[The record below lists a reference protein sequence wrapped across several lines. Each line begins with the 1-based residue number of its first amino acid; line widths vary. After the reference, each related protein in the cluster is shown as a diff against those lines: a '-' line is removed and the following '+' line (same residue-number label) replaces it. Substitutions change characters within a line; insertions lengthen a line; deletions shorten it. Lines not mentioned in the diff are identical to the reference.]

1 MQRDWNER
9 SCFHFLIFW
18 DFCILCLFFLNE
30 WSLLTS
36 HGGGSVIM
44 WPKYRATV
52 MPTEPSR
59 LAGEEKSPAD
69 IHQKRCCMWTLYKT
83 QINRTFQ
90 KLNTDKWSTLPQP
103 SAAPCLLKKRR
114 KKNCLRV
121 TVTLSTR
128 LPSGGQI
135 KQIKH
140 ISLVLMAF
148 ASWLLDAM
156 HMKWLIIY
164 MKSDVRLWSH
174 YGCMPHQRRVCSC
187 SADRQC
193 WGKYVKAWWRT
204 LVFNDFLLHSTTKC
218 NIWYSVCMKS
228 I

>member
-1 MQRDWNER
+1 MIGACSLLMVVAQLSCGLNIGHLSCQLSHHVWRVRR
-9 SCFHFLIFW
+9 SR
-18 DFCILCLFFLNE
+18 
-30 WSLLTS
+30 LLTS
-36 HGGGSVIM
+36 IRKGAVSGHFT
-44 WPKYRATV
+44 R
-52 MPTEPSR
+52 
-59 LAGEEKSPAD
+59 
-69 IHQKRCCMWTLYKT
+69 

-90 KLNTDKWSTLPQP
+90 KLNTD
-103 SAAPCLLKKRR
+103 
-114 KKNCLRV
+114 
-121 TVTLSTR
+121 TR
-128 LPSGGQI
+128 LPSGGKI

-140 ISLVLMAF
+140 MSLVLMAF

-187 SADRQC
+187 NADRQC

-218 NIWYSVCMKS
+218 NIWYSVCMKA

>member
-9 SCFHFLIFW
+9 SFFHFLIFW

-52 MPTEPSR
+52 MPTEPSC

-114 KKNCLRV
+114 KKNWLRV

-140 ISLVLMAF
+140 LFGVDGLCLLVVRCHAYEMTYHLHEI
-148 ASWLLDAM
+148 WCQT
-156 HMKWLIIY
+156 
-164 MKSDVRLWSH
+164 MKSLW
-174 YGCMPHQRRVCSC
+174 
-187 SADRQC
+187 
-193 WGKYVKAWWRT
+193 
-204 LVFNDFLLHSTTKC
+204 LHASST
-218 NIWYSVCMKS
+218 
-228 I
+228 